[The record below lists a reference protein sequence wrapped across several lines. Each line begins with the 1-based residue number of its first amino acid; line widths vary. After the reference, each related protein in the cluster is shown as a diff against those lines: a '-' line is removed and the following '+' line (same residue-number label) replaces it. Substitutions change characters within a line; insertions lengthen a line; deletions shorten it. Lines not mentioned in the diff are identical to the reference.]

1 MSNHDMLSFKVL
13 GAHAPALVSH
23 TLGSSM
29 SYQVLARKWRPATF
43 DQMVGQSHVL
53 HALTNALSQQR
64 LHHAYLFT
72 GTRGVGKTSLAR
84 LFAKGLNCEQGVTAT
99 PCGVCGSCVE
109 IAQGRFV
116 DLIEV
121 DAASRTKVDD
131 TRELLDNVQYR
142 PTRGRFKVY
151 LIDEVH
157 MLSRSSFNALLKTL
171 EEPPEHVKFL
181 LATTDPQKLPV
192 TVLSRCLQFNL
203 KSLTQGE
210 IGTQLNHILTQE
222 QFPFDAE
229 ALKLLAKA
237 ANGSM
242 RDALS
247 LTDQAIAFGGG
258 NVMLTQVQTMLGSI
272 DEQHVVALL
281 KALTDTDIGVL
292 MHTCAQVLAYGAD
305 AQEVLRSLLELLHQI
320 TLTQFAPAA
329 AQQSLYSAQIRAFAE
344 QLTPEQVQ
352 LYYQILLTG
361 RKDLPHAPD
370 PKSGLEMALL
380 RAVAFVPE
388 KPVKRWQPDAV
399 AEIRLPEG
407 QTPVAATAAAQA
419 PHVNEQKL
427 AETHT
432 AETHTAEPHT
442 AEPHSTEPHIAETV
456 PAEKKT
462 ALIELTSA
470 NQHVETA
477 QAAAVTTAEAS
488 IEPADTVEQAL
499 DAELEADAALIA
511 EQAVIL
517 SQAQSQGFNA
527 DSLKAYTVNAEV
539 EPQTQTVSTAQAPS
553 IHISEPVADIE
564 ASVASLDAHNSEV
577 PELIGA
583 TAESSI
589 VNPAMAETVVG
600 STSADNDSAAEN
612 TLDNNPT
619 ANNTLEQNGLDEH
632 SPYGTEAEHSYPA
645 MGAYAQESAPLD
657 SYQDAYVEFSSGSY
671 NDDDFHHSFDSHAV
685 PDDVQHSANVQHSDS
700 VQHSADVQSTAS
712 IQSALGMQGSVDS
725 QSAAMAQVSPQTLT
739 PISIPTLAS
748 ASLADDDILS
758 AVLAARDSLLS
769 DLDALSVKDG
779 DEKKSSLD
787 SKLKTANSKANGI
800 SLSKP
805 VSKSDASQ
813 TSASFSADPAADL
826 DPDLTIDFDDDF
838 DLDLEPM
845 ALHQS
850 VPSAASV
857 SGSVPAEPVKPAAYD
872 RPPWEAAPEVAST
885 AELIETTQ
893 VDSGN
898 TDIADAVMA
907 QGSDINDDSA
917 SSCQGSLDTS
927 NTANDGQNNAADG
940 NDSQSAEQDSGSKSQ
955 ALQTQAR
962 HQDKVQATALTP
974 ASTTAL
980 TQTASAVER
989 TQERE
994 VALSTLPISGHPLDL
1009 HWYKLMA
1016 SLEVGG
1022 RVRQLAVNSVCQT
1035 QSDPLPLLL
1044 KPNQKHL
1051 AADVAIVQLEQ
1062 ALSAALG
1069 NPRRVQVVI
1078 GIDAQ
1083 RETPLEL
1090 RKRFHQELLQQVHQS
1105 LIHDDNVQW
1114 LIQRMGAELDADSLV
1129 YPPELLN
1136 LRSQQIQALPELTE
1150 AAS

>member
-13 GAHAPALVSH
+13 GAHAPAFVSH

-99 PCGVCGSCVE
+99 PCGACGSCVE

-229 ALKLLAKA
+229 AIKLLAKA

-281 KALTDTDIGVL
+281 KALTDADIGVL

-407 QTPVAATAAAQA
+407 QTPVAVTAAVQA
-419 PHVNEQKL
+419 PHVNEQQF
-427 AETHT
+427 
-432 AETHTAEPHT
+432 AETHTAEPH
-442 AEPHSTEPHIAETV
+442 IAETA

-462 ALIELTSA
+462 ALIEQTSA
-470 NQHVETA
+470 NQQVETA

-527 DSLKAYTVNAEV
+527 DSVPDIVNAEA
-539 EPQTQTVSTAQAPS
+539 EAQALPTAPAS
-553 IHISEPVADIE
+553 FQVIESVADIE
-564 ASVASLDAHNSEV
+564 ASVESLDAQNSEV

-589 VNPAMAETVVG
+589 VNPATAETVVG
-600 STSADNDSAAEN
+600 SASALVRHGDIADKDSAVQE
-612 TLDNNPT
+612 TV
-619 ANNTLEQNGLDEH
+619 DEH

-671 NDDDFHHSFDSHAV
+671 NDDDFHHSFESQAE

-700 VQHSADVQSTAS
+700 VQHSDGVQHSADVQSAAS
-712 IQSALGMQGSVDS
+712 IQSAFGMQGSVDS

-787 SKLKTANSKANGI
+787 SKLKTPNSKANGVA
-800 SLSKP
+800 LSKP
-805 VSKSDASQ
+805 ASKSDASQ
-813 TSASFSADPAADL
+813 GRTSFSADPAADL

-838 DLDLEPM
+838 DLDLEPI
-845 ALHQS
+845 AQHQS
-850 VPSAASV
+850 VPSVARAS
-857 SGSVPAEPVKPAAYD
+857 SSVPADPVKLAAYD

-917 SSCQGSLDTS
+917 SSGQGSLEAS
-927 NTANDGQNNAADG
+927 NTANDVQNNAADG

-1090 RKRFHQELLQQVHQS
+1090 RKRFHQELLQQAHQS

>member
-1 MSNHDMLSFKVL
+1 MSNHGMLSFKVL

-222 QFPFDAE
+222 QLPFDTE

-281 KALTDTDIGVL
+281 KALTDADIGVL

-407 QTPVAATAAAQA
+407 QTPVAVTAAVQA
-419 PHVNEQKL
+419 PHVNEQQF
-427 AETHT
+427 AET
-432 AETHTAEPHT
+432 HT

-462 ALIELTSA
+462 ALIEQTSA
-470 NQHVETA
+470 NQQVETA

-527 DSLKAYTVNAEV
+527 DSLNAYTVNAEV

-600 STSADNDSAAEN
+600 STSADNNSAAEN

-671 NDDDFHHSFDSHAV
+671 NDDDFHHSFESQGE
-685 PDDVQHSANVQHSDS
+685 PDD
-700 VQHSADVQSTAS
+700 VQHSADVQSAAS
-712 IQSALGMQGSVDS
+712 IQSAFGMQGSVDS
-725 QSAAMAQVSPQTLT
+725 QSAAMAQVSPLTLT

-787 SKLKTANSKANGI
+787 SKLKTPNSKANGGA
-800 SLSKP
+800 LSKP
-805 VSKSDASQ
+805 ASKSDASK
-813 TSASFSADPAADL
+813 TSASLSVDPAADL

-838 DLDLEPM
+838 DLDLEPI

-850 VPSAASV
+850 VPSVASA

-917 SSCQGSLDTS
+917 SNGQGFLEAS
-927 NTANDGQNNAADG
+927 NIANDGQNNAADG
-940 NDSQSAEQDSGSKSQ
+940 NDSQSAEQGSGSKSQ
-955 ALQTQAR
+955 VLQTQAR
-962 HQDKVQATALTP
+962 HQDKVQATAVTP

-994 VALSTLPISGHPLDL
+994 VALSTLPTSGHPLDL

-1090 RKRFHQELLQQVHQS
+1090 RKRFHQELLQQAHQS

>member
-281 KALTDTDIGVL
+281 KALTDADIGVL

-419 PHVNEQKL
+419 PHVNEPQF
-427 AETHT
+427 

-442 AEPHSTEPHIAETV
+442 TQTV

-462 ALIELTSA
+462 ALIEQTCA
-470 NQHVETA
+470 NQQVETA
-477 QAAAVTTAEAS
+477 QAAAVDMADVS

-527 DSLKAYTVNAEV
+527 DSLNADTVNAEV
-539 EPQTQTVSTAQAPS
+539 EPQTQTVSTAQATS
-553 IHISEPVADIE
+553 IHISEPVADNE
-564 ASVASLDAHNSEV
+564 ASVESLDAHNSEV

-600 STSADNDSAAEN
+600 STSAEN

-645 MGAYAQESAPLD
+645 MGDYAQESAPLD

-671 NDDDFHHSFDSHAV
+671 NDDDFHHSFESQGE
-685 PDDVQHSANVQHSDS
+685 PDDVQHSA
-700 VQHSADVQSTAS
+700 
-712 IQSALGMQGSVDS
+712 
-725 QSAAMAQVSPQTLT
+725 AMPQVSPQTPT
-739 PISIPTLAS
+739 PIPTPAS

-787 SKLKTANSKANGI
+787 SKLKTPNSKANGI

-805 VSKSDASQ
+805 ASKSDASQ

-838 DLDLEPM
+838 DLDLEPI
-845 ALHQS
+845 AQHQS
-850 VPSAASV
+850 VPSVASA
-857 SGSVPAEPVKPAAYD
+857 SSSVPADPVKPAAYD
-872 RPPWEAAPEVAST
+872 RPPWEAAPEAELT

-917 SSCQGSLDTS
+917 SSGQGFLEAS
-927 NTANDGQNNAADG
+927 NIANDGQNNAADG
-940 NDSQSAEQDSGSKSQ
+940 NDSQSAEQGSGSKSQ
-955 ALQTQAR
+955 VLQTQAR
-962 HQDKVQATALTP
+962 HQDKVQATAVTP

-994 VALSTLPISGHPLDL
+994 VALSKLPISGHPLDL

-1090 RKRFHQELLQQVHQS
+1090 RKRFHQELLQQAHQS

>member
-1 MSNHDMLSFKVL
+1 MSNHGMLSFKVL
-13 GAHAPALVSH
+13 GAHAPAFVSH

-99 PCGVCGSCVE
+99 PCGVCGSCME

-281 KALTDTDIGVL
+281 KALTDADIGVL

-320 TLTQFAPAA
+320 TLTQFAPAC

-344 QLTPEQVQ
+344 QLKPEQVQ

-399 AEIRLPEG
+399 AEISLPAG
-407 QTPVAATAAAQA
+407 QIPVAATAAAQA
-419 PHVNEQKL
+419 LDVNEQQF

-432 AETHTAEPHT
+432 AESHT
-442 AEPHSTEPHIAETV
+442 
-456 PAEKKT
+456 AEKKT
-462 ALIELTSA
+462 ALIE
-470 NQHVETA
+470 
-477 QAAAVTTAEAS
+477 
-488 IEPADTVEQAL
+488 PADTAEQAL
-499 DAELEADAALIA
+499 DAELKADAALIV

-527 DSLKAYTVNAEV
+527 GSLNVEIVNAEV
-539 EPQTQTVSTAQAPS
+539 EPQTQTVSTAQAS
-553 IHISEPVADIE
+553 LIHTSESVAGIE
-564 ASVASLDAHNSEV
+564 VSVASIDTQNIQGIELVTTASEPSLV
-577 PELIGA
+577 N
-583 TAESSI
+583 TAEPETA
-589 VNPAMAETVVG
+589 VNSTVVECG
-600 STSADNDSAAEN
+600 DSVDKALFDKDLAAEN
-612 TLDNNPT
+612 IFDNNIDNNAFELGHD
-619 ANNTLEQNGLDEH
+619 ANRIHGN
-632 SPYGTEAEHSYPA
+632 EAEHSYSA
-645 MGAYAQESAPLD
+645 MEDYALESAPLD
-657 SYQDAYVEFSSGSY
+657 SYQDVYADFSSGAY
-671 NDDDFHHSFDSHAV
+671 NDDNFNHGFDSKEAI
-685 PDDVQHSANVQHSDS
+685 NS
-700 VQHSADVQSTAS
+700 VDVQSSVGVSNAAGMQASADRQSAPVAQVFTQSQTSVSDS
-712 IQSALGMQGSVDS
+712 IQDQALQ
-725 QSAAMAQVSPQTLT
+725 QA
-739 PISIPTLAS
+739 AS

-769 DLDALSVKDG
+769 DLDALSAKDG

-787 SKLKTANSKANGI
+787 SKLKTPNT
-800 SLSKP
+800 
-805 VSKSDASQ
+805 KSHGVTLPKSVTKIEASQ
-813 TSASFSADPAADL
+813 PSVAFSVDPASDL
-826 DPDLTIDFDDDF
+826 DPDLAIDFDDDF
-838 DLDLEPM
+838 DLDLEPID
-845 ALHQS
+845 LHQAVSS
-850 VPSAASV
+850 VVISTGIVSEKPVKPSAAD
-857 SGSVPAEPVKPAAYD
+857 D
-872 RPPWEAAPEVAST
+872 RPPWEAAPE
-885 AELIETTQ
+885 AESIEVTQ
-893 VDSGN
+893 VDSN
-898 TDIADAVMA
+898 KTDSVQPVSAQAADIKNVQASHA
-907 QGSDINDDSA
+907 QELLGVSYAPNHAQDDTLSLSDGQVAA
-917 SSCQGSLDTS
+917 SSLKSEIL
-927 NTANDGQNNAADG
+927 QN
-940 NDSQSAEQDSGSKSQ
+940 Q
-955 ALQTQAR
+955 AVRQEEIPASEF
-962 HQDKVQATALTP
+962 AL

-980 TQTASAVER
+980 TNASNTVEH
-989 TQERE
+989 TQETQ
-994 VALSTLPISGHPLDL
+994 VALSSTQPISGHPLDL

-1016 SLEVGG
+1016 SLEIGG

-1035 QSDPLPLLL
+1035 LSDPLPLLL

-1062 ALSAALG
+1062 ALTTALG

-1078 GIDAQ
+1078 GIDEQ

-1090 RKRFHQELLQQVHQS
+1090 RKRFHQELLQQAHQS

>member
-1 MSNHDMLSFKVL
+1 MSNHGMLSFKVL
-13 GAHAPALVSH
+13 GAHAPAFVSH

-203 KSLTQGE
+203 KSLTQAE

-258 NVMLTQVQTMLGSI
+258 NVMLSQVQTMLGSI

-281 KALTDTDIGVL
+281 NALTDADIGVL

-320 TLTQFAPAA
+320 TLTQFAPAC

-344 QLTPEQVQ
+344 QLKPEQVQ

-399 AEIRLPEG
+399 AEISLPAG
-407 QTPVAATAAAQA
+407 QMPVAATAAAQA
-419 PHVNEQKL
+419 LDVNEQQF

-432 AETHTAEPHT
+432 AESHT
-442 AEPHSTEPHIAETV
+442 
-456 PAEKKT
+456 AEKKT
-462 ALIELTSA
+462 ALIE
-470 NQHVETA
+470 
-477 QAAAVTTAEAS
+477 
-488 IEPADTVEQAL
+488 PADTAEQAL
-499 DAELEADAALIA
+499 DAELEADAALIV

-527 DSLKAYTVNAEV
+527 GSLNVEIVNAEV
-539 EPQTQTVSTAQAPS
+539 EPQTQTVSTAQAS
-553 IHISEPVADIE
+553 LIHTSESVAGIE
-564 ASVASLDAHNSEV
+564 VSVASIDTQNIQGIELVTTASEPSLV
-577 PELIGA
+577 N
-583 TAESSI
+583 TAEPETA
-589 VNPAMAETVVG
+589 VN
-600 STSADNDSAAEN
+600 STAVECDDSVDKALFDKDLAAEN
-612 TLDNNPT
+612 IFDNNIDNNAFELGHD
-619 ANNTLEQNGLDEH
+619 ANSLDGNE
-632 SPYGTEAEHSYPA
+632 TVHSYPVI
-645 MGAYAQESAPLD
+645 GDYALESAPLD
-657 SYQDAYVEFSSGSY
+657 SYQDGYADVSSGAY
-671 NDDDFHHSFDSHAV
+671 NDDNFNHGFDSQEAINSV
-685 PDDVQHSANVQHSDS
+685 GVQSSVGVSNAAGMQASADRQSAPVAQVFTQSQTSVSDS
-700 VQHSADVQSTAS
+700 IQDQALQQAAS
-712 IQSALGMQGSVDS
+712 V
-725 QSAAMAQVSPQTLT
+725 
-739 PISIPTLAS
+739 
-748 ASLADDDILS
+748 SLADDDILS

-769 DLDALSVKDG
+769 DLDALSAKDG

-787 SKLKTANSKANGI
+787 SKLKTPNT
-800 SLSKP
+800 
-805 VSKSDASQ
+805 KSHGVTLPKSVTKVEASQ
-813 TSASFSADPAADL
+813 PSVAFSVDPASNL
-826 DPDLTIDFDDDF
+826 DPDLAIDFDDDF
-838 DLDLEPM
+838 DLDLEPID
-845 ALHQS
+845 LHQAVSS
-850 VPSAASV
+850 VVISTGIISEKPVKPSAAD
-857 SGSVPAEPVKPAAYD
+857 D
-872 RPPWEAAPEVAST
+872 RPPWEAAPE
-885 AELIETTQ
+885 AESIEVTQ
-893 VDSGN
+893 VDSN
-898 TDIADAVMA
+898 KTDSVQPVSAQATDINNVQASHA
-907 QGSDINDDSA
+907 QELLGASYAPNHAQDDTLSLSDGQLAA
-917 SSCQGSLDTS
+917 SSLKSEIL
-927 NTANDGQNNAADG
+927 QNQAVR
-940 NDSQSAEQDSGSKSQ
+940 QEEISGSEFAS
-955 ALQTQAR
+955 
-962 HQDKVQATALTP
+962 V
-974 ASTTAL
+974 STTAL
-980 TQTASAVER
+980 TNASNAVEHTHE
-989 TQERE
+989 TQI
-994 VALSTLPISGHPLDL
+994 ALSSTQPISGHPLDL

-1016 SLEVGG
+1016 SLEIGG

-1035 QSDPLPLLL
+1035 LSDPLPLLL

-1062 ALSAALG
+1062 ALTTALG

-1078 GIDAQ
+1078 GIDEQ

-1090 RKRFHQELLQQVHQS
+1090 RKRFHQELLQQAHQS

>member
-1 MSNHDMLSFKVL
+1 MSNHGMLSFKVL
-13 GAHAPALVSH
+13 GAHAPAFVSH

-53 HALTNALSQQR
+53 HALTNALRQQR

-203 KSLTQGE
+203 KSLTQAE

-258 NVMLTQVQTMLGSI
+258 NVMLSQVQTMLGSI

-281 KALTDTDIGVL
+281 NALTDADIGVL

-320 TLTQFAPAA
+320 TLTQFAPAC

-344 QLTPEQVQ
+344 QLKPEQVQ

-399 AEIRLPEG
+399 AEISLSEG
-407 QTPVAATAAAQA
+407 QTPVATAQA
-419 PHVNEQKL
+419 PDVKEQKFS
-427 AETHT
+427 
-432 AETHTAEPHT
+432 EPHT
-442 AEPHSTEPHIAETV
+442 AEQL

-462 ALIELTSA
+462 VL
-470 NQHVETA
+470 
-477 QAAAVTTAEAS
+477 
-488 IEPADTVEQAL
+488 IEPADTAELAL

-527 DSLKAYTVNAEV
+527 GSLNVEIVNAEV
-539 EPQTQTVSTAQAPS
+539 EPQTQKVSTAQALS
-553 IHISEPVADIE
+553 QVTEAAADIG
-564 ASVASLDAHNSEV
+564 ASVASLDAQNSEV
-577 PELIGA
+577 PEFIGA

-589 VNPAMAETVVG
+589 VNPAAAEMVVG
-600 STSADNDSAAEN
+600 SSAVAVGSDIAEKDSAVQETVDEN
-612 TLDNNPT
+612 TAVDSLNHTLTNS
-619 ANNTLEQNGLDEH
+619 TLEQKELDEH
-632 SPYGTEAEHSYPA
+632 SPYGTEVEHSYPV

-685 PDDVQHSANVQHSDS
+685 PDDVQHLDNVQN
-700 VQHSADVQSTAS
+700 SAD
-712 IQSALGMQGSVDS
+712 IQSAVGMEGSVDS
-725 QSAAMAQVSPQTLT
+725 QSVVMAQVSPQTSI
-739 PISIPTLAS
+739 PIPTLAS

-769 DLDALSVKDG
+769 DLDALSAKDG

-787 SKLKTANSKANGI
+787 SKLKTPNT
-800 SLSKP
+800 
-805 VSKSDASQ
+805 KSHGVTLPKSVTKIEASQ
-813 TSASFSADPAADL
+813 SSVAFSVDPASDL
-826 DPDLTIDFDDDF
+826 DPDLAIDFDDDF
-838 DLDLEPM
+838 DLDLEPID
-845 ALHQS
+845 LHQAVSS
-850 VPSAASV
+850 VVISTGIV
-857 SGSVPAEPVKPAAYD
+857 SEKPVKPSATYD
-872 RPPWEAAPEVAST
+872 RPPWEAAPE
-885 AELIETTQ
+885 AESIEVTQ
-893 VDSGN
+893 VDSN
-898 TDIADAVMA
+898 KTDSVQPVSAQATDINNVQASHA
-907 QGSDINDDSA
+907 QELLGESYAPNHAQDDTLSLSDGQLAA
-917 SSCQGSLDTS
+917 SSL
-927 NTANDGQNNAADG
+927 
-940 NDSQSAEQDSGSKSQ
+940 KSEILQIQ
-955 ALQTQAR
+955 AVRQEEIPASEF
-962 HQDKVQATALTP
+962 AS

-980 TQTASAVER
+980 TNASNTVEH
-989 TQERE
+989 TQETQ
-994 VALSTLPISGHPLDL
+994 VALSSTQPISGHPLDL

-1016 SLEVGG
+1016 SLEIGG

-1035 QSDPLPLLL
+1035 LSDPLPLLL

-1062 ALSAALG
+1062 ALTTALG

-1078 GIDAQ
+1078 GIDEQ

-1090 RKRFHQELLQQVHQS
+1090 RKRFHQELLQQAHQS

>member
-1 MSNHDMLSFKVL
+1 
-13 GAHAPALVSH
+13 
-23 TLGSSM
+23 M

-203 KSLTQGE
+203 KSLTQAE

-258 NVMLTQVQTMLGSI
+258 NVMLGQVQTMLGSI

-281 KALTDTDIGVL
+281 NALTDADIGVL

-320 TLTQFAPAA
+320 TLTQFAPAC

-344 QLTPEQVQ
+344 QLKPEQVQ

-399 AEIRLPEG
+399 AEISLSEG
-407 QTPVAATAAAQA
+407 QTPVATAQA
-419 PHVNEQKL
+419 HDVKEQQF
-427 AETHT
+427 
-432 AETHTAEPHT
+432 AEPHT
-442 AEPHSTEPHIAETV
+442 AEQL

-462 ALIELTSA
+462 ALIE
-470 NQHVETA
+470 
-477 QAAAVTTAEAS
+477 
-488 IEPADTVEQAL
+488 PADTAEQAL
-499 DAELEADAALIA
+499 DAELQADAALIA

-527 DSLKAYTVNAEV
+527 GSLNVEIVNAEV
-539 EPQTQTVSTAQAPS
+539 EPQTQTVSTVQAS
-553 IHISEPVADIE
+553 LIHTSESVAGIE
-564 ASVASLDAHNSEV
+564 ASVVCIDTQNIQGIELVTTASEPSLVNTAEPETAVNSTAVECGDSVDKALFDKDPAAESIFDNNTFELGHDANSLDGN
-577 PELIGA
+577 
-583 TAESSI
+583 
-589 VNPAMAETVVG
+589 
-600 STSADNDSAAEN
+600 
-612 TLDNNPT
+612 
-619 ANNTLEQNGLDEH
+619 
-632 SPYGTEAEHSYPA
+632 EAEHSYPA
-645 MGAYAQESAPLD
+645 IGDYALESAPLD
-657 SYQDAYVEFSSGSY
+657 SYQDVYADFSSGAY
-671 NDDDFHHSFDSHAV
+671 NDDNFNHGFDSQEV
-685 PDDVQHSANVQHSDS
+685 INSI
-700 VQHSADVQSTAS
+700 DVQSSVGVSNAAGMQASADRQSAPVAQVFTQSQTSVSDS
-712 IQSALGMQGSVDS
+712 IQDQALQQAASV
-725 QSAAMAQVSPQTLT
+725 
-739 PISIPTLAS
+739 
-748 ASLADDDILS
+748 SLADDDILS

-769 DLDALSVKDG
+769 DLDALSAKDG

-787 SKLKTANSKANGI
+787 SKLKTPNTKLHGVT
-800 SLSKP
+800 LP
-805 VSKSDASQ
+805 KSVTKIEASQ
-813 TSASFSADPAADL
+813 PSVAFSVDPASDL
-826 DPDLTIDFDDDF
+826 DPDLAIDFDDDF
-838 DLDLEPM
+838 DLDLEPIE
-845 ALHQS
+845 LHQAVSS
-850 VPSAASV
+850 VVISTGIVSEKPAKPSAT
-857 SGSVPAEPVKPAAYD
+857 YD
-872 RPPWEAAPEVAST
+872 RPPWEAAPE
-885 AELIETTQ
+885 AESIEVTQ
-893 VDSGN
+893 VDSN
-898 TDIADAVMA
+898 KTDSVQPVSA
-907 QGSDINDDSA
+907 QAADINNVQASHAQELLGESYAPNHAQDDTLSQSDGQVAA
-917 SSCQGSLDTS
+917 SSLKSEIL
-927 NTANDGQNNAADG
+927 QN
-940 NDSQSAEQDSGSKSQ
+940 Q
-955 ALQTQAR
+955 AVRQEEI
-962 HQDKVQATALTP
+962 P
-974 ASTTAL
+974 ASEFASVSTTAL
-980 TQTASAVER
+980 TNASNTVEH
-989 TQERE
+989 TQETQ
-994 VALSTLPISGHPLDL
+994 VALSSTQPISGHPLDL

-1016 SLEVGG
+1016 SLEIGG

-1035 QSDPLPLLL
+1035 LSDPLPLLL

-1062 ALSAALG
+1062 ALTTVLG

-1078 GIDAQ
+1078 GIDEQ

-1090 RKRFHQELLQQVHQS
+1090 RKRFHQELLQQAHQS

>member
-281 KALTDTDIGVL
+281 KALTDADIGVL

-407 QTPVAATAAAQA
+407 QTPVAVTAAVQA
-419 PHVNEQKL
+419 PHVNEQQF
-427 AETHT
+427 

-442 AEPHSTEPHIAETV
+442 AEPHIAETA

-462 ALIELTSA
+462 ALIEQTSA
-470 NQHVETA
+470 NQQVETA

-527 DSLKAYTVNAEV
+527 DSLNAYTVNAEV

-589 VNPAMAETVVG
+589 VNPAMAETLVD
-600 STSADNDSAAEN
+600 STPAVNNSAAEN

-619 ANNTLEQNGLDEH
+619 ANNTLEPKGLDEH

-700 VQHSADVQSTAS
+700 VQHSADVQSAAS

-779 DEKKSSLD
+779 DEKRSSLD
-787 SKLKTANSKANGI
+787 SKLKTPNSKANGI

-805 VSKSDASQ
+805 ASKSDASQ
-813 TSASFSADPAADL
+813 GRTSFSADPAADL

-838 DLDLEPM
+838 DLDLEPI
-845 ALHQS
+845 AQHQS
-850 VPSAASV
+850 VPSVARAS
-857 SGSVPAEPVKPAAYD
+857 SSAPADPVKPAAYD

-898 TDIADAVMA
+898 TNIADAVMA

-917 SSCQGSLDTS
+917 SSGQGSLETS
-927 NTANDGQNNAADG
+927 NTANDVQNNAADG
-940 NDSQSAEQDSGSKSQ
+940 NDSRSAEQDSGSKSQ

-980 TQTASAVER
+980 TQTANVVER

-1090 RKRFHQELLQQVHQS
+1090 RKRFHQELLQQAHQS

>member
-1 MSNHDMLSFKVL
+1 
-13 GAHAPALVSH
+13 
-23 TLGSSM
+23 M

-203 KSLTQGE
+203 KSLTQAE

-281 KALTDTDIGVL
+281 KALTDADIGVL

-320 TLTQFAPAA
+320 TLTQFAPAC

-344 QLTPEQVQ
+344 QLKPEQVQ

-388 KPVKRWQPDAV
+388 KPVKRWQRDAV
-399 AEIRLPEG
+399 TQIHLPEG
-407 QTPVAATAAAQA
+407 QTPVAAQA
-419 PHVNEQKL
+419 PDVNEQQF
-427 AETHT
+427 
-432 AETHTAEPHT
+432 AEPHT
-442 AEPHSTEPHIAETV
+442 SETDS
-456 PAEKKT
+456 AEKKT
-462 ALIELTSA
+462 ALIE
-470 NQHVETA
+470 
-477 QAAAVTTAEAS
+477 
-488 IEPADTVEQAL
+488 PADTADQAL

-517 SQAQSQGFNA
+517 SQAQNQGFNA
-527 DSLKAYTVNAEV
+527 DSSNADMLNPDIVNAEA
-539 EPQTQTVSTAQAPS
+539 EPQALSTTLASSQVVELAA
-553 IHISEPVADIE
+553 IIDT
-564 ASVASLDAHNSEV
+564 SVASLDTHISKV
-577 PELIGA
+577 SELIGA
-583 TAESSI
+583 AAEPCI
-589 VNPAMAETVVG
+589 VNPV
-600 STSADNDSAAEN
+600 
-612 TLDNNPT
+612 
-619 ANNTLEQNGLDEH
+619 
-632 SPYGTEAEHSYPA
+632 
-645 MGAYAQESAPLD
+645 MGDYAQESAPLD

-671 NDDDFHHSFDSHAV
+671 NDDDFHHSFESQGE
-685 PDDVQHSANVQHSDS
+685 PDNVQNSDNVQHFA
-700 VQHSADVQSTAS
+700 VIENVAG
-712 IQSALGMQGSVDS
+712 IQSAVGLQGSVEPSVTIGPVTS
-725 QSAAMAQVSPQTLT
+725 QAPTQT
-739 PISIPTLAS
+739 SIPTAAFLT
-748 ASLADDDILS
+748 DDDILW

-769 DLDALSVKDG
+769 DLDALSAKDG

-787 SKLKTANSKANGI
+787 SKLKAPNT
-800 SLSKP
+800 
-805 VSKSDASQ
+805 KSHGVTLPKSVTKIEAIQS
-813 TSASFSADPAADL
+813 SVAFFVDPATDL
-826 DPDLTIDFDDDF
+826 DPDLAIDFDDDF
-838 DLDLEPM
+838 DLELEPIVQ
-845 ALHQS
+845 HQS
-850 VPSAASV
+850 VASV
-857 SGSVPAEPVKPAAYD
+857 ASASDSALAEPVKPAAYD
-872 RPPWEAAPEVAST
+872 RPPWEAAPEAALT
-885 AELIETTQ
+885 AELIATKM
-893 VDSGN
+893 DSSN
-898 TDIADAVMA
+898 TDIADIVMA
-907 QGSDINDDSA
+907 QDSNLNDAFASEEQVPLEA
-917 SSCQGSLDTS
+917 SS
-927 NTANDGQNNAADG
+927 TANDAQN
-940 NDSQSAEQDSGSKSQ
+940 
-955 ALQTQAR
+955 
-962 HQDKVQATALTP
+962 
-974 ASTTAL
+974 
-980 TQTASAVER
+980 
-989 TQERE
+989 
-994 VALSTLPISGHPLDL
+994 LSTLPISGHPLDL

-1016 SLEVGG
+1016 SLDIGG

-1035 QSDPLPLLL
+1035 LSDPLPLLL

-1062 ALSAALG
+1062 ALTTALG

-1078 GIDAQ
+1078 GIDEK

-1090 RKRFHQELLQQVHQS
+1090 RKRFHQELLQQAHQS

-1136 LRSQQIQALPELTE
+1136 LRSQQIQALPELPE
-1150 AAS
+1150 AAN

>member
-1 MSNHDMLSFKVL
+1 MSNHGMLSFKVL
-13 GAHAPALVSH
+13 GAHAPAFVSH

-99 PCGVCGSCVE
+99 PCGVCGSCME

-281 KALTDTDIGVL
+281 KALTDADIGVL

-320 TLTQFAPAA
+320 TLTQFAPAC

-344 QLTPEQVQ
+344 QLKPEQVQ

-399 AEIRLPEG
+399 AEISLPAG
-407 QTPVAATAAAQA
+407 QMPVAATAAAQA
-419 PHVNEQKL
+419 LDVNEQQF

-432 AETHTAEPHT
+432 AESHT
-442 AEPHSTEPHIAETV
+442 
-456 PAEKKT
+456 AEKKT
-462 ALIELTSA
+462 ALIE
-470 NQHVETA
+470 
-477 QAAAVTTAEAS
+477 
-488 IEPADTVEQAL
+488 PADTAEQAL
-499 DAELEADAALIA
+499 DAELEADAALIV

-527 DSLKAYTVNAEV
+527 GSLNVEIVNAEV
-539 EPQTQTVSTAQAPS
+539 EPQTQTVSTAQAS
-553 IHISEPVADIE
+553 LIHTSESVAGIE
-564 ASVASLDAHNSEV
+564 VSVASIDTQNIQGIELVTTASEPSLV
-577 PELIGA
+577 N
-583 TAESSI
+583 TAEPETA
-589 VNPAMAETVVG
+589 VNSTVVECG
-600 STSADNDSAAEN
+600 DSVDKALFDKDLAAEN
-612 TLDNNPT
+612 IFDNNIDNNAFELGHD
-619 ANNTLEQNGLDEH
+619 ANRIHGN
-632 SPYGTEAEHSYPA
+632 EAEHSYSA
-645 MGAYAQESAPLD
+645 MEDYALESAPLD
-657 SYQDAYVEFSSGSY
+657 SYQDVYADFSSGAY
-671 NDDDFHHSFDSHAV
+671 NDDNFNHGFDSKEAI
-685 PDDVQHSANVQHSDS
+685 NS
-700 VQHSADVQSTAS
+700 VDVQSSVGVSNAAGMQASADRQSAPVAQVFTQSQTSVSDS
-712 IQSALGMQGSVDS
+712 IQDQALQ
-725 QSAAMAQVSPQTLT
+725 QA
-739 PISIPTLAS
+739 AS

-769 DLDALSVKDG
+769 DLDALSAKDG

-787 SKLKTANSKANGI
+787 SKLKTPNT
-800 SLSKP
+800 
-805 VSKSDASQ
+805 KSHGVTLPKSVTKIEASQ
-813 TSASFSADPAADL
+813 PSVAFSVDPASDL
-826 DPDLTIDFDDDF
+826 DPDLAIDFDDDF
-838 DLDLEPM
+838 DLDLEPID
-845 ALHQS
+845 LHQAVSS
-850 VPSAASV
+850 VVISTGIVSEKPVKPSAAD
-857 SGSVPAEPVKPAAYD
+857 D
-872 RPPWEAAPEVAST
+872 RPPWEAAPE
-885 AELIETTQ
+885 AESIEVTQ
-893 VDSGN
+893 VDSN
-898 TDIADAVMA
+898 KTDSVQPVSAQAADIKNVQASHA
-907 QGSDINDDSA
+907 QELLGVSYAPNHAQDDTLSLSDGQVAA
-917 SSCQGSLDTS
+917 SSLKSEIL
-927 NTANDGQNNAADG
+927 QN
-940 NDSQSAEQDSGSKSQ
+940 Q
-955 ALQTQAR
+955 AVRQEEIPASEF
-962 HQDKVQATALTP
+962 AL

-980 TQTASAVER
+980 TNASNTVEH
-989 TQERE
+989 TQETQ
-994 VALSTLPISGHPLDL
+994 VALSSTQPISGHPLDL

-1016 SLEVGG
+1016 SLEIGG

-1035 QSDPLPLLL
+1035 LSDPLPLLL

-1062 ALSAALG
+1062 ALTTALG

-1078 GIDAQ
+1078 GIDEQ

-1090 RKRFHQELLQQVHQS
+1090 RKRFHQELLQQAHQS

>member
-203 KSLTQGE
+203 KSLTQSE

-222 QFPFDAE
+222 QFPFEAE

-258 NVMLTQVQTMLGSI
+258 SVMLTQVQTMLGSI

-281 KALTDTDIGVL
+281 KALTDADIGVL

-320 TLTQFAPAA
+320 TLTQFAPVC

-419 PHVNEQKL
+419 PHVNEPQF
-427 AETHT
+427 

-442 AEPHSTEPHIAETV
+442 TQTV

-462 ALIELTSA
+462 ALIEQTCA
-470 NQHVETA
+470 NQQVETA
-477 QAAAVTTAEAS
+477 QAAAVDMADVS

-527 DSLKAYTVNAEV
+527 DSLNAYTVNAEV

-600 STSADNDSAAEN
+600 STSADNNSAAEN

-645 MGAYAQESAPLD
+645 MGDYAQESAPLD

-700 VQHSADVQSTAS
+700 VQHSADVQSAAS

-787 SKLKTANSKANGI
+787 SKLKTPNSKANGI

-805 VSKSDASQ
+805 ASKSDASK

-838 DLDLEPM
+838 DLDLEPI

-850 VPSAASV
+850 VPSAASA
-857 SGSVPAEPVKPAAYD
+857 SGSVPAEPVKPATYD

-898 TDIADAVMA
+898 TNIADAVMA

-917 SSCQGSLDTS
+917 SSGQGSLETS
-927 NTANDGQNNAADG
+927 NTANDVQNNAADG
-940 NDSQSAEQDSGSKSQ
+940 NDSRSAEQDSGSKSQ

-980 TQTASAVER
+980 TQTANVVER

-1090 RKRFHQELLQQVHQS
+1090 RKRFHQELLQQAHQS

>member
-222 QFPFDAE
+222 QLPFDAE

-281 KALTDTDIGVL
+281 KALTDADIGVL

-388 KPVKRWQPDAV
+388 KPAKRWLPDAV

-419 PHVNEQKL
+419 PHVNEPQF
-427 AETHT
+427 A
-432 AETHTAEPHT
+432 
-442 AEPHSTEPHIAETV
+442 EPHIAETV

-470 NQHVETA
+470 NQQVETA
-477 QAAAVTTAEAS
+477 QADAVDMADVS
-488 IEPADTVEQAL
+488 IEPADTVEQAF

-527 DSLKAYTVNAEV
+527 DSLNTDIVNAEV
-539 EPQTQTVSTAQAPS
+539 EPQTQTVSTARAPS

-600 STSADNDSAAEN
+600 STSADNNSAAEN

-645 MGAYAQESAPLD
+645 MGDYAQESAPLD

-671 NDDDFHHSFDSHAV
+671 NDDDFDHSFESQGE
-685 PDDVQHSANVQHSDS
+685 PDD
-700 VQHSADVQSTAS
+700 VQHSADVQSAAS
-712 IQSALGMQGSVDS
+712 IQSAFGMQGSVDS

-787 SKLKTANSKANGI
+787 SKLKTPNSKANGGA
-800 SLSKP
+800 LSKP
-805 VSKSDASQ
+805 ASKSDASK
-813 TSASFSADPAADL
+813 TSASLSVDPAADL

-838 DLDLEPM
+838 DLDLEPI

-850 VPSAASV
+850 VPSVASA

-898 TDIADAVMA
+898 TDIADAGMA

-917 SSCQGSLDTS
+917 SNGQGFLEA
-927 NTANDGQNNAADG
+927 NNIANDGQNNAADG
-940 NDSQSAEQDSGSKSQ
+940 NDSQSAEQGSGSKSQ
-955 ALQTQAR
+955 VLQTQAK
-962 HQDKVQATALTP
+962 HQDKVQATAVTP

-1090 RKRFHQELLQQVHQS
+1090 RKRFHQELLQQAHQS

>member
-203 KSLTQGE
+203 KSLTQSE

-281 KALTDTDIGVL
+281 KALTDADIGVL

-419 PHVNEQKL
+419 PHVNEQQFAETHT

-442 AEPHSTEPHIAETV
+442 TQTV

-462 ALIELTSA
+462 ALIEQTSA
-470 NQHVETA
+470 NQQVETA

-517 SQAQSQGFNA
+517 SQAHSQGFNA
-527 DSLKAYTVNAEV
+527 DSLNADTVNAEV

-600 STSADNDSAAEN
+600 STSADNNSAAEN

-645 MGAYAQESAPLD
+645 MGDYAQESAPLD

-671 NDDDFHHSFDSHAV
+671 NDDDFHHSFESHAV
-685 PDDVQHSANVQHSDS
+685 PDDVQHSA
-700 VQHSADVQSTAS
+700 DVQSAAS
-712 IQSALGMQGSVDS
+712 IQSAVGMQGSVDS
-725 QSAAMAQVSPQTLT
+725 QSVVMAQVSPQTPTPT
-739 PISIPTLAS
+739 PIPTPAS

-787 SKLKTANSKANGI
+787 SKLKTANSKANGVA
-800 SLSKP
+800 LSKP
-805 VSKSDASQ
+805 ASKSDASQ

-838 DLDLEPM
+838 DLDLEPI

-850 VPSAASV
+850 VPSAASA
-857 SGSVPAEPVKPAAYD
+857 SGSVPADPVKPATYD

-907 QGSDINDDSA
+907 QGSDINDDFA
-917 SSCQGSLDTS
+917 SSCQGSLETS
-927 NTANDGQNNAADG
+927 NTTNNVPDG

-1090 RKRFHQELLQQVHQS
+1090 RKRFHQELLQQAHQS

>member
-203 KSLTQGE
+203 KSLTQSE

-258 NVMLTQVQTMLGSI
+258 NVMLGQVQTMLGSI

-281 KALTDTDIGVL
+281 NALTDADIGVL

-329 AQQSLYSAQIRAFAE
+329 AQQSLYSTQIRAFAE

-419 PHVNEQKL
+419 PHVNEQKF
-427 AETHT
+427 AET
-432 AETHTAEPHT
+432 HT
-442 AEPHSTEPHIAETV
+442 AEPHSTEPHTIETV

-527 DSLKAYTVNAEV
+527 DSLNADTVNAEV
-539 EPQTQTVSTAQAPS
+539 EPQTQTVSTAQATS
-553 IHISEPVADIE
+553 IHISEPVADNE

-589 VNPAMAETVVG
+589 VNPAAAEMV
-600 STSADNDSAAEN
+600 NNSAAEN

-619 ANNTLEQNGLDEH
+619 ANNTLEQKGLDEH

-645 MGAYAQESAPLD
+645 MGDYAQESAPLD

-671 NDDDFHHSFDSHAV
+671 NDDDFHHSFESHAV

-700 VQHSADVQSTAS
+700 VQHSADVQSAAS

-758 AVLAARDSLLS
+758 AVLAARDLLLS

-787 SKLKTANSKANGI
+787 SKLKTPNSKANGVA
-800 SLSKP
+800 LSKP
-805 VSKSDASQ
+805 ASKSDASQ
-813 TSASFSADPAADL
+813 GYTSFSADPAADL

-838 DLDLEPM
+838 DLDLEPI
-845 ALHQS
+845 AQHQS
-850 VPSAASV
+850 VPSVARAS
-857 SGSVPAEPVKPAAYD
+857 SSVPADPVKPAAYD

-917 SSCQGSLDTS
+917 SSGQGSLEAS
-927 NTANDGQNNAADG
+927 NTANDVQNNAADG

-955 ALQTQAR
+955 VLQTQAR
-962 HQDKVQATALTP
+962 HQDKVQATAVTP

-1090 RKRFHQELLQQVHQS
+1090 RKRFHQELLQQAHQS

>member
-1 MSNHDMLSFKVL
+1 
-13 GAHAPALVSH
+13 
-23 TLGSSM
+23 M

-203 KSLTQGE
+203 KSLTQSE

-281 KALTDTDIGVL
+281 KALTDADIGVL

-407 QTPVAATAAAQA
+407 QTPVAVTAAVQA
-419 PHVNEQKL
+419 PHVNEQQF
-427 AETHT
+427 AET
-432 AETHTAEPHT
+432 HT

-462 ALIELTSA
+462 ALIEQTSA
-470 NQHVETA
+470 NQQVETA
-477 QAAAVTTAEAS
+477 QADAVDMADVS
-488 IEPADTVEQAL
+488 IEPADTSEQAF

-527 DSLKAYTVNAEV
+527 DSLNTDIVNAEV

-583 TAESSI
+583 AAESSI
-589 VNPAMAETVVG
+589 VNPAMAETLVD
-600 STSADNDSAAEN
+600 STSAVNNSAAEN

-619 ANNTLEQNGLDEH
+619 ANNTLEQKGLDEH

-700 VQHSADVQSTAS
+700 VQHSADIQSAAS
-712 IQSALGMQGSVDS
+712 IQSAVGMQGSVDS
-725 QSAAMAQVSPQTLT
+725 QSAAMAQVSPQTPT
-739 PISIPTLAS
+739 PISIPTSAS

-787 SKLKTANSKANGI
+787 SKLKTANSKANGVA
-800 SLSKP
+800 LSKP

-813 TSASFSADPAADL
+813 TSASFSVDPAADL

-838 DLDLEPM
+838 DLDLEPI

-850 VPSAASV
+850 VPSAASA
-857 SGSVPAEPVKPAAYD
+857 SGSVPAEPVKSAAYD

-917 SSCQGSLDTS
+917 SSGQGFLEAS
-927 NTANDGQNNAADG
+927 NIANDVQNNAADG
-940 NDSQSAEQDSGSKSQ
+940 NDSQSAEQGSGLKSQ
-955 ALQTQAR
+955 VLQTQAK
-962 HQDKVQATALTP
+962 HQDKVQATAVTP

-1090 RKRFHQELLQQVHQS
+1090 RKRFHQELLQQAHQS
-1105 LIHDDNVQW
+1105 LIYDDNVQW

>member
-99 PCGVCGSCVE
+99 PCGACGSCVE

-210 IGTQLNHILTQE
+210 ISTQLNHILTQE
-222 QFPFDAE
+222 QLPFEAE

-281 KALTDTDIGVL
+281 KALTDADIGVL

-419 PHVNEQKL
+419 PHVNEPQF
-427 AETHT
+427 
-432 AETHTAEPHT
+432 

-517 SQAQSQGFNA
+517 SQAHSQGFNA
-527 DSLKAYTVNAEV
+527 DSLNADTVNAEV

-564 ASVASLDAHNSEV
+564 ASVASLDAQNSDI

-583 TAESSI
+583 AAESSI
-589 VNPAMAETVVG
+589 VNPAMAETLVD
-600 STSADNDSAAEN
+600 STSADNNSAAEN

-619 ANNTLEQNGLDEH
+619 ANNTLEQKGLDEH
-632 SPYGTEAEHSYPA
+632 RPYGTEAEHSYPA
-645 MGAYAQESAPLD
+645 IGAYAQESAPLD

-700 VQHSADVQSTAS
+700 VQHSADVQSAAS
-712 IQSALGMQGSVDS
+712 IQSAVGMQGSVDS
-725 QSAAMAQVSPQTLT
+725 QSAAMAQVSPQTPTPT

-787 SKLKTANSKANGI
+787 SKLKTPNSKANGI

-805 VSKSDASQ
+805 ASKSDASK

-838 DLDLEPM
+838 DLDLEPI

-850 VPSAASV
+850 VPSAASA
-857 SGSVPAEPVKPAAYD
+857 SGSVPAEPVKPATYD

-898 TDIADAVMA
+898 TNIADAVMA

-917 SSCQGSLDTS
+917 SSCQGSLETS

-940 NDSQSAEQDSGSKSQ
+940 NDSRSAEQDSGSKSQ

-1016 SLEVGG
+1016 SLEIGG

-1090 RKRFHQELLQQVHQS
+1090 RKRFHQELLQQAHQS

>member
-1 MSNHDMLSFKVL
+1 MSNHGMLSFKVL
-13 GAHAPALVSH
+13 GAHAPAFVSH

-203 KSLTQGE
+203 KSLTQAE
-210 IGTQLNHILTQE
+210 IGTQLNHILIQE

-258 NVMLTQVQTMLGSI
+258 NVMLGQVQTMLGSI

-281 KALTDTDIGVL
+281 NALTDADIGVL

-320 TLTQFAPAA
+320 TLTQFAPAC

-344 QLTPEQVQ
+344 QLKPEQVQ

-407 QTPVAATAAAQA
+407 QTPVATAQT
-419 PHVNEQKL
+419 HDVKEQKF
-427 AETHT
+427 
-432 AETHTAEPHT
+432 AEPHT
-442 AEPHSTEPHIAETV
+442 AEQL

-462 ALIELTSA
+462 ALIE
-470 NQHVETA
+470 
-477 QAAAVTTAEAS
+477 
-488 IEPADTVEQAL
+488 PADTAEQAL

-527 DSLKAYTVNAEV
+527 GSLNVEIVNAEV

-553 IHISEPVADIE
+553 LVTEAAAYIE
-564 ASVASLDAHNSEV
+564 ASVASLDAQNSEV
-577 PELIGA
+577 PEFIGA

-589 VNPAMAETVVG
+589 INPVAAEMVVG
-600 STSADNDSAAEN
+600 SSAVAVGSDIAEKDSAVQKTVDEN
-612 TLDNNPT
+612 TAVDSL
-619 ANNTLEQNGLDEH
+619 ANHTLTNSTLEQKGLDEH
-632 SPYGTEAEHSYPA
+632 SPYGTEVEHSYPA
-645 MGAYAQESAPLD
+645 MGSYAQESAPLD

-685 PDDVQHSANVQHSDS
+685 PDDVQHLDNVQN
-700 VQHSADVQSTAS
+700 SAD
-712 IQSALGMQGSVDS
+712 IQSAVGMEGSVDS
-725 QSAAMAQVSPQTLT
+725 QSVLIAQVSPQTSI
-739 PISIPTLAS
+739 PIPTLAS

-769 DLDALSVKDG
+769 DLDALSAKDG

-787 SKLKTANSKANGI
+787 SKLKTPNT
-800 SLSKP
+800 
-805 VSKSDASQ
+805 KSHGVTLPKSVTKIEASQ
-813 TSASFSADPAADL
+813 PSVAFSVDPASDL
-826 DPDLTIDFDDDF
+826 DPDLAIDFDDDF
-838 DLDLEPM
+838 DLDLEPIE
-845 ALHQS
+845 LHQAVSS
-850 VPSAASV
+850 VVISTGIV
-857 SGSVPAEPVKPAAYD
+857 SEKPVKPSATYD
-872 RPPWEAAPEVAST
+872 RPPWEAAPE
-885 AELIETTQ
+885 AESIEVTQ
-893 VDSGN
+893 VDSN
-898 TDIADAVMA
+898 KTDSVQPVSA
-907 QGSDINDDSA
+907 QAADINNVQASHAQELLGVSYAPNHAQDDTLSLSDGQVAA
-917 SSCQGSLDTS
+917 SSLTS
-927 NTANDGQNNAADG
+927 EILQN
-940 NDSQSAEQDSGSKSQ
+940 Q
-955 ALQTQAR
+955 AVRQEEIPASEF
-962 HQDKVQATALTP
+962 AS

-980 TQTASAVER
+980 INASNTVEH
-989 TQERE
+989 TQETQ
-994 VALSTLPISGHPLDL
+994 VALSSTQPISGHPLDL

-1016 SLEVGG
+1016 SLEIGG

-1035 QSDPLPLLL
+1035 LSDPLPLLL

-1062 ALSAALG
+1062 ALTTALG

-1078 GIDAQ
+1078 GIDEQ

-1090 RKRFHQELLQQVHQS
+1090 RKRFHQELLQQAHQS

>member
-13 GAHAPALVSH
+13 GAHAPAFVSH

-203 KSLTQGE
+203 KSLTQSE

-222 QFPFDAE
+222 QLPFEAE

-258 NVMLTQVQTMLGSI
+258 SVMLTQVQTMLGSI

-281 KALTDTDIGVL
+281 KALTDADIGVL

-388 KPVKRWQPDAV
+388 KPAKRWLPDAV

-419 PHVNEQKL
+419 PHVNEQQF
-427 AETHT
+427 AETHI
-432 AETHTAEPHT
+432 
-442 AEPHSTEPHIAETV
+442 AEPHSIEKML
-456 PAEKKT
+456 AEKKT
-462 ALIELTSA
+462 ALIEQASA
-470 NQHVETA
+470 NQQVETA
-477 QAAAVTTAEAS
+477 QAVAVTTAEAS
-488 IEPADTVEQAL
+488 IEPADALEQAL

-527 DSLKAYTVNAEV
+527 DSLNVEIVNAEV

-564 ASVASLDAHNSEV
+564 ASVASLDAQNSEV

-583 TAESSI
+583 AAESSI
-589 VNPAMAETVVG
+589 VNPAMAETLVG
-600 STSADNDSAAEN
+600 SISADNNSAAEN

-619 ANNTLEQNGLDEH
+619 ANNTLEQKGLDEH
-632 SPYGTEAEHSYPA
+632 RPYGTEAEHSYPA

-657 SYQDAYVEFSSGSY
+657 SYQDAYVELSSGSY

-700 VQHSADVQSTAS
+700 VQHSADVQSAAS
-712 IQSALGMQGSVDS
+712 IQSAVGMQGSVDS
-725 QSAAMAQVSPQTLT
+725 QSVVMAQVSPQTPT
-739 PISIPTLAS
+739 PISIPTPAS

-787 SKLKTANSKANGI
+787 SKLKTPNSKANGI
-800 SLSKP
+800 SLSKHA
-805 VSKSDASQ
+805 SKSDASQ

-845 ALHQS
+845 AQHQS
-850 VPSAASV
+850 VSSVARAS
-857 SGSVPAEPVKPAAYD
+857 SSVPADPVKPAAYD

-917 SSCQGSLDTS
+917 SSGQGSLEAS
-927 NTANDGQNNAADG
+927 NTANDVQNNAADG
-940 NDSQSAEQDSGSKSQ
+940 NGSQSAEQDSGSKSQ
-955 ALQTQAR
+955 VLQTQAR
-962 HQDKVQATALTP
+962 HQDKVQATAVTP

-989 TQERE
+989 TPERE

-1035 QSDPLPLLL
+1035 LSDPLPLLL

-1090 RKRFHQELLQQVHQS
+1090 RKRFHQELLQQAHQS

>member
-1 MSNHDMLSFKVL
+1 MSNHGMLSFKVL
-13 GAHAPALVSH
+13 GAHAPAFVSH

-203 KSLTQGE
+203 KSLTQAE

-281 KALTDTDIGVL
+281 NALTDADIGVL

-320 TLTQFAPAA
+320 TLTQFAPAC

-344 QLTPEQVQ
+344 QLKPEQVQ

-399 AEIRLPEG
+399 AEISLPEG
-407 QTPVAATAAAQA
+407 QTPVAIAQA
-419 PHVNEQKL
+419 LDVNEQ
-427 AETHT
+427 TF
-432 AETHTAEPHT
+432 AEPHT
-442 AEPHSTEPHIAETV
+442 AEQL

-462 ALIELTSA
+462 VLIEPTVASQQA
-470 NQHVETA
+470 ETV
-477 QAAAVTTAEAS
+477 QTAAVDATCERAYV
-488 IEPADTVEQAL
+488 VEHEFGS
-499 DAELEADAALIA
+499 ELEADAALIA
-511 EQAVIL
+511 EQAIIL
-517 SQAQSQGFNA
+517 SQAQSQGFNT
-527 DSLKAYTVNAEV
+527 DILNTSTVNAEAKS
-539 EPQTQTVSTAQAPS
+539 QTVSTVQAS
-553 IHISEPVADIE
+553 LIYTSESVAGIE
-564 ASVASLDAHNSEV
+564 ASVVSIDTQNIQGIELVTTASEPSLVN
-577 PELIGA
+577 
-583 TAESSI
+583 TAEPETA
-589 VNPAMAETVVG
+589 VN
-600 STSADNDSAAEN
+600 STAVECGDSVYKALFDKDLAAEN
-612 TLDNNPT
+612 IFDNNIDNNAFELGHD
-619 ANNTLEQNGLDEH
+619 ANRIHGN
-632 SPYGTEAEHSYPA
+632 EAEHSYSA
-645 MGAYAQESAPLD
+645 MGDYALESAPLD
-657 SYQDAYVEFSSGSY
+657 SYQDVYADFSSGAY
-671 NDDDFHHSFDSHAV
+671 NDDNFNHGFDSKEAI
-685 PDDVQHSANVQHSDS
+685 NS
-700 VQHSADVQSTAS
+700 VDVQSSVGVSNAAGMQASADRQSAPVAQVFTQSQTSVSDS
-712 IQSALGMQGSVDS
+712 IQDQVLQQAASV
-725 QSAAMAQVSPQTLT
+725 
-739 PISIPTLAS
+739 
-748 ASLADDDILS
+748 SLADDDILS

-769 DLDALSVKDG
+769 DLDALSAKDG

-787 SKLKTANSKANGI
+787 SKLKTPNT
-800 SLSKP
+800 
-805 VSKSDASQ
+805 KSHGVTLPKSVTKIEASQ
-813 TSASFSADPAADL
+813 PSVAFSVDPASDL
-826 DPDLTIDFDDDF
+826 DPDLAIDFDDDF
-838 DLDLEPM
+838 DLDLEPID
-845 ALHQS
+845 LHQAVSS
-850 VPSAASV
+850 VVISTGIVSEKPVKPSAAD
-857 SGSVPAEPVKPAAYD
+857 D
-872 RPPWEAAPEVAST
+872 RPPWEAAPE
-885 AELIETTQ
+885 AESIEVTQ
-893 VDSGN
+893 VDSN
-898 TDIADAVMA
+898 KTNSVQPVSAQATDINNVQASHA
-907 QGSDINDDSA
+907 QELLGASYAPNHAQDDTLSLSDGQAAA
-917 SSCQGSLDTS
+917 SSLKSEIL
-927 NTANDGQNNAADG
+927 QN
-940 NDSQSAEQDSGSKSQ
+940 Q
-955 ALQTQAR
+955 AVRQEEIPASEFAS
-962 HQDKVQATALTP
+962 VSATALTN
-974 ASTTAL
+974 ASNTVEHTHE
-980 TQTASAVER
+980 TQ
-989 TQERE
+989 
-994 VALSTLPISGHPLDL
+994 VALSSTQPISGHPLDL

-1016 SLEVGG
+1016 SLEIGG

-1035 QSDPLPLLL
+1035 LSDPLPLLL

-1062 ALSAALG
+1062 ALTTVLG

-1078 GIDAQ
+1078 GIDEQ

-1090 RKRFHQELLQQVHQS
+1090 RKRFHQELLQQAHQS

-1136 LRSQQIQALPELTE
+1136 LRSQQIQALPELTD

>member
-1 MSNHDMLSFKVL
+1 MSNHGMLSFKVL
-13 GAHAPALVSH
+13 GAHAPAFVSH

-203 KSLTQGE
+203 KSLTQAE

-281 KALTDTDIGVL
+281 NALTDADIGVL

-320 TLTQFAPAA
+320 TLTQFAPAC

-344 QLTPEQVQ
+344 QLKPEQVQ

-399 AEIRLPEG
+399 AEISLPEG
-407 QTPVAATAAAQA
+407 QTPVAIAQA
-419 PHVNEQKL
+419 TDVNEQKF
-427 AETHT
+427 
-432 AETHTAEPHT
+432 AEPHT
-442 AEPHSTEPHIAETV
+442 AEQL

-462 ALIELTSA
+462 VLIESTVASQQA
-470 NQHVETA
+470 ETV
-477 QAAAVTTAEAS
+477 QTAAVEATC
-488 IEPADTVEQAL
+488 ELADVVEHEFGS
-499 DAELEADAALIA
+499 ELEADAALIA

-527 DSLKAYTVNAEV
+527 GILNTSTVNAEAKS
-539 EPQTQTVSTAQAPS
+539 QTVSTVQAS
-553 IHISEPVADIE
+553 LIYTSESVAGIE
-564 ASVASLDAHNSEV
+564 ASVVSIDTQNIQGIELVTTAS
-577 PELIGA
+577 ELSRVN
-583 TAESSI
+583 TAEPETA
-589 VNPAMAETVVG
+589 VN
-600 STSADNDSAAEN
+600 STAVECDDSADKTLSDKDPAAKN
-612 TLDNNPT
+612 IFDNNIDNNAFELEHD
-619 ANNTLEQNGLDEH
+619 ANRLHGN
-632 SPYGTEAEHSYPA
+632 EAEHSFPA
-645 MGAYAQESAPLD
+645 MGDYALESAPLD
-657 SYQDAYVEFSSGSY
+657 SYQDVYADFSSGAY
-671 NDDDFHHSFDSHAV
+671 NDDNFNHGFDSQEAI
-685 PDDVQHSANVQHSDS
+685 NS
-700 VQHSADVQSTAS
+700 VDVQSSVGVSNAAGMQASADRQSAPVAQVFTQSQISVSDS
-712 IQSALGMQGSVDS
+712 IQEQALQQAASV
-725 QSAAMAQVSPQTLT
+725 
-739 PISIPTLAS
+739 
-748 ASLADDDILS
+748 SLADDDILS

-769 DLDALSVKDG
+769 DLDALSAKDG

-787 SKLKTANSKANGI
+787 SKLKTPNT
-800 SLSKP
+800 
-805 VSKSDASQ
+805 KSHGVTLPKSVTKIEASQ
-813 TSASFSADPAADL
+813 PSVAFSVDPASDL
-826 DPDLTIDFDDDF
+826 DPDLAIDFDDDF
-838 DLDLEPM
+838 DLDLEPID
-845 ALHQS
+845 LHQAVSS
-850 VPSAASV
+850 VVISTGIVSEKPVKPSAAD
-857 SGSVPAEPVKPAAYD
+857 D
-872 RPPWEAAPEVAST
+872 RPPWEAAPE
-885 AELIETTQ
+885 AESIEVTQ
-893 VDSGN
+893 VDSN
-898 TDIADAVMA
+898 KTNCVQPVSAQATDINNVQASHA
-907 QGSDINDDSA
+907 QELLGASYAPNHAQDDTLSLSDGQAAA
-917 SSCQGSLDTS
+917 SSLKSEILQNQAVRQEEIPASEFASVSAIALTNAS
-927 NTANDGQNNAADG
+927 NTV
-940 NDSQSAEQDSGSKSQ
+940 EHTHE
-955 ALQTQAR
+955 TQ
-962 HQDKVQATALTP
+962 
-974 ASTTAL
+974 
-980 TQTASAVER
+980 
-989 TQERE
+989 
-994 VALSTLPISGHPLDL
+994 VALSSTQPISGHPLDL

-1016 SLEVGG
+1016 SLEIGG

-1035 QSDPLPLLL
+1035 LSDPLPLLL

-1062 ALSAALG
+1062 ALTTALG

-1078 GIDAQ
+1078 GIDEQ

-1090 RKRFHQELLQQVHQS
+1090 RKRFHQELLQQAHQS

-1136 LRSQQIQALPELTE
+1136 LRSQQIQALPELNE

>member
-203 KSLTQGE
+203 KSLTQSE

-222 QFPFDAE
+222 QFPFEAE

-258 NVMLTQVQTMLGSI
+258 SVMLTQVQTMLGSI

-281 KALTDTDIGVL
+281 KALTDADIGVL

-407 QTPVAATAAAQA
+407 QTPVAVTAAVQA
-419 PHVNEQKL
+419 PHVNEQQF
-427 AETHT
+427 
-432 AETHTAEPHT
+432 AETHTAEPH
-442 AEPHSTEPHIAETV
+442 IAETA

-462 ALIELTSA
+462 ALIEQTSA
-470 NQHVETA
+470 NQQVETA

-527 DSLKAYTVNAEV
+527 DSLNAYTVNAEV

-589 VNPAMAETVVG
+589 VNPAMAETLVG
-600 STSADNDSAAEN
+600 STSADNNSAAEN
-612 TLDNNPT
+612 TLDNNLT
-619 ANNTLEQNGLDEH
+619 ANNTFEQKGLDEH
-632 SPYGTEAEHSYPA
+632 RPYGTEAEHSYPA

-700 VQHSADVQSTAS
+700 VQHSADVQSAAS

-725 QSAAMAQVSPQTLT
+725 QSAAMAQVSPQTPT

-787 SKLKTANSKANGI
+787 SKLKTANSKANGVA
-800 SLSKP
+800 LSKP

-813 TSASFSADPAADL
+813 TSASFSVDPAADL

-850 VPSAASV
+850 VPSAASA

-907 QGSDINDDSA
+907 QGSDINDDSV
-917 SSCQGSLDTS
+917 SSGQGSLETS
-927 NTANDGQNNAADG
+927 NTANDVQNNAADG
-940 NDSQSAEQDSGSKSQ
+940 NDSQSAEQGSGSKSQ

-962 HQDKVQATALTP
+962 HQDKVQATALKP

-980 TQTASAVER
+980 TQTTSAVER

-1090 RKRFHQELLQQVHQS
+1090 RKRFHQELLQQAHQS

-1114 LIQRMGAELDADSLV
+1114 LIQRMGAELDAESLV

>member
-1 MSNHDMLSFKVL
+1 MSNHGMLSFKVL

-203 KSLTQGE
+203 KSLTQSE

-281 KALTDTDIGVL
+281 KALTDADIGVL

-388 KPVKRWQPDAV
+388 KPAKRWQPDAV

-432 AETHTAEPHT
+432 AE
-442 AEPHSTEPHIAETV
+442 PHSTEPHTIEKG

-462 ALIELTSA
+462 ALIEQTNA
-470 NQHVETA
+470 NQQVETA
-477 QAAAVTTAEAS
+477 QAAAVASAEVS

-527 DSLKAYTVNAEV
+527 DSLNADTVNAEV

-589 VNPAMAETVVG
+589 VNPAMAETLVG
-600 STSADNDSAAEN
+600 STSADNDSTAEN

-619 ANNTLEQNGLDEH
+619 ANNTLEQKGLDAH
-632 SPYGTEAEHSYPA
+632 SPYGNEAEYSFPA
-645 MGAYAQESAPLD
+645 MGDYAQESAPLD

-671 NDDDFHHSFDSHAV
+671 NDDDFHHSFESHAV
-685 PDDVQHSANVQHSDS
+685 PDDVQHSADMQ
-700 VQHSADVQSTAS
+700 SAAG
-712 IQSALGMQGSVDS
+712 IQSAVGMQGAVVN
-725 QSAAMAQVSPQTLT
+725 QSAAMAQVSPQT

-748 ASLADDDILS
+748 TSLADDDILS

-907 QGSDINDDSA
+907 QGSDINDDSV
-917 SSCQGSLDTS
+917 SSGQGSLETS
-927 NTANDGQNNAADG
+927 NTANDVQNNAADG
-940 NDSQSAEQDSGSKSQ
+940 NDSQSAEQGSGSKSQ
-955 ALQTQAR
+955 VLQTQAK
-962 HQDKVQATALTP
+962 HQDKVQATAVTP

-1090 RKRFHQELLQQVHQS
+1090 RKRFHQELLQQAHQS
-1105 LIHDDNVQW
+1105 LIYDDNVQW

>member
-1 MSNHDMLSFKVL
+1 
-13 GAHAPALVSH
+13 
-23 TLGSSM
+23 M

-281 KALTDTDIGVL
+281 KALTDADIGVL

-419 PHVNEQKL
+419 PHVNEQQF
-427 AETHT
+427 

-442 AEPHSTEPHIAETV
+442 TQTL

-462 ALIELTSA
+462 ALIEQTSA
-470 NQHVETA
+470 NQQVETA
-477 QAAAVTTAEAS
+477 QADAVDMADVS

-527 DSLKAYTVNAEV
+527 DSLNTDIVRADLVNAEA
-539 EPQTQTVSTAQAPS
+539 EPQALPTAPASFQVIESA
-553 IHISEPVADIE
+553 ADIE
-564 ASVASLDAHNSEV
+564 ASVESLDAQNSEV

-583 TAESSI
+583 AAESSI
-589 VNPAMAETVVG
+589 VNPAMAETVVDSSAVAVG
-600 STSADNDSAAEN
+600 SDIAEKGSAVQEIVDEN
-612 TLDNNPT
+612 TAVDSL
-619 ANNTLEQNGLDEH
+619 ANHTLTNSTLEQKGVDEH
-632 SPYGTEAEHSYPA
+632 RPYGTEAEHSYPA
-645 MGAYAQESAPLD
+645 MEAYAQESAPLD

-671 NDDDFHHSFDSHAV
+671 NDDDFHHSFDSHVV
-685 PDDVQHSANVQHSDS
+685 PDDVQHSANVHHSDS
-700 VQHSADVQSTAS
+700 VQHSAD
-712 IQSALGMQGSVDS
+712 IQSAAGIQSAVGMKGSVEYP
-725 QSAAMAQVSPQTLT
+725 SAAMAQVSTQAPTQTL
-739 PISIPTLAS
+739 IPTPAS

-805 VSKSDASQ
+805 ASKSDASQ
-813 TSASFSADPAADL
+813 TSVSFSADPAADL

-838 DLDLEPM
+838 DLDLEPI

-850 VPSAASV
+850 VPSAASA
-857 SGSVPAEPVKPAAYD
+857 SGSVPADPVKPTTYD

-898 TDIADAVMA
+898 TDIADAGMA

-917 SSCQGSLDTS
+917 SSGQGFLEAS
-927 NTANDGQNNAADG
+927 NIANDGQNNAADG
-940 NDSQSAEQDSGSKSQ
+940 NDSQSAEQGSGSKSQ
-955 ALQTQAR
+955 VLQTQAR
-962 HQDKVQATALTP
+962 HQDKLQATAVTP

-1090 RKRFHQELLQQVHQS
+1090 RKRFHQELLQQAHQS

>member
-1 MSNHDMLSFKVL
+1 
-13 GAHAPALVSH
+13 
-23 TLGSSM
+23 M

-203 KSLTQGE
+203 KSLTQSE

-281 KALTDTDIGVL
+281 KALTDADIGVL

-329 AQQSLYSAQIRAFAE
+329 AQQSLYSTQIRAFAE

-399 AEIRLPEG
+399 VEIRLPEG
-407 QTPVAATAAAQA
+407 QAPVAATAAAQA
-419 PHVNEQKL
+419 PHVNEQQF

-432 AETHTAEPHT
+432 TETHTAEPHT
-442 AEPHSTEPHIAETV
+442 TQTV

-462 ALIELTSA
+462 ALIEQSSG
-470 NQHVETA
+470 NQQVETA

-488 IEPADTVEQAL
+488 IEPANTVEQAL

-527 DSLKAYTVNAEV
+527 DSLNTEIVNAEV

-564 ASVASLDAHNSEV
+564 ASVASLDAQNSEV

-583 TAESSI
+583 DAESSI
-589 VNPAMAETVVG
+589 VNPAMAETLVD
-600 STSADNDSAAEN
+600 STSADNNSAAEN

-619 ANNTLEQNGLDEH
+619 ANNTLEQKGLDEH

-671 NDDDFHHSFDSHAV
+671 NDDDFHHSFESHAV

-700 VQHSADVQSTAS
+700 VQHSADVQSAAS

-787 SKLKTANSKANGI
+787 SKLKTPNSKANGI
-800 SLSKP
+800 TLSKP
-805 VSKSDASQ
+805 ASKSDASK

-845 ALHQS
+845 AQHQS
-850 VPSAASV
+850 VPSVARA
-857 SGSVPAEPVKPAAYD
+857 SGSVPADPVKPAAYD

-893 VDSGN
+893 VDSGS
-898 TDIADAVMA
+898 TDIVDAVMA
-907 QGSDINDDSA
+907 QGSDKNDDSV
-917 SSCQGSLDTS
+917 SSGQGSLETS
-927 NTANDGQNNAADG
+927 NTANDVQNNAADG
-940 NDSQSAEQDSGSKSQ
+940 NDSQSAEQGSGSKSQ
-955 ALQTQAR
+955 VLQTQAR

-974 ASTTAL
+974 ASTTTL

-1090 RKRFHQELLQQVHQS
+1090 RKRFHQELLQQAHQS